1 MTFSITRLLPYLC
14 DSGLHDRVA
23 RVRRRQRERGCTIPD
38 AHLVVEALAAGADAI
53 CPFCFQDCRDLL
65 LSLSVD
71 DARRLLHDAARM
83 VELRW
88 LDEIVASAAPLSLL
102 VERGVQA
109 EKVWEALELD
119 AALLPGARKQSA
131 ERIAAALKLQHPR
144 LWLDDSE
151 SRAVL
156 DLATTQRIAAAIQ
169 AATGRIEPTQ
179 VAHALRAA
187 GRIGDGPWAEE
198 LFDEPD
204 ALRHMDEAREHQI
217 TNRFLDLH
225 GHGLTGDP
233 E

>member
-1 MTFSITRLLPYLC
+1 MEFSVAHLLPYLR

-23 RVRRRQRERGCTIPD
+23 RVRRREREYGCTVPE
-38 AHLVVEALAAGADAI
+38 AHLVVEALAAGTDAI

-65 LSLSVD
+65 LSLPVD
-71 DARRLLHDAARM
+71 DARRLLHNAACM
-83 VELRW
+83 AELRR
-88 LDEIVASAAPLSLL
+88 LDGILAGSASLNLL

-131 ERIAAALKLQHPR
+131 ERIAGALKLQHPR

-156 DLATTQRIAAAIQ
+156 DLATTERIATAIQ
-169 AATGRIEPTQ
+169 DASGHIEPTQ

-198 LFDEPD
+198 LFGDPD

-217 TNRFLDLH
+217 TNRFFDLH
-225 GHGLTGDP
+225 GHGRTCDP
-233 E
+233 G